1 MEENEEII
9 LKNSKLEIHHIGKQL
24 NIFSIFATLSI
35 IITVVGGLALI
46 HFSEQLDEATQ
57 YYLDNIIGLLGSATI
72 LFAATIIPIVVIAR
86 RLVHTA
92 KHIFINNDM
101 TGAPAF
107 LRQTKHLW
115 HYITTLLI
123 ILIALGAVAVIAG
136 YVFFSTNLG
145 VF

>member
-101 TGAPAF
+101 TDAPAF

-123 ILIALGAVAVIAG
+123 ILIALGAVSVIAG